1 MIKTKKLFLEE
12 AELVE
17 ALKSQKKVG
26 ADALYEMYAGSLM
39 GIVSRVISDTEI
51 AEDVLQETFVKIWN
65 SIQQYDPTK
74 GRLFT
79 WMVNVARNLAIDK
92 VRSKDYRNHSKNQ
105 DLENH
110 VNDIDE
116 TRNSTYKPELLG
128 VKNLVQK
135 LRPEQQII
143 VDMIYFKGYTHVE
156 VADEL
161 AIPLGTVKTRL
172 RMGIIELRKYF
183 K

>member
-1 MIKTKKLFLEE
+1 VTKTKKIFLEE
-12 AELVE
+12 PELVA
-17 ALKSQKKVG
+17 ALQQQKKIG
-26 ADALYEMYAGSLM
+26 ADALYEMYSASLM
-39 GIVSRVISDTEI
+39 GIVSRVIPDKEI
-51 AEDVLQETFVKIWN
+51 AEDVLQEALIKIWN

-79 WMVNVARNLAIDK
+79 WMVNVSRNLAIDK

-110 VNDIDE
+110 VNLIDE
-116 TRNSTYKPELLG
+116 QRSSVYKPELLG
-128 VKNLVQK
+128 IKDLLLK
-135 LRPEQQII
+135 LRPEQQVI

-156 VADEL
+156 VSDEL
-161 AIPLGTVKTRL
+161 VIPLGTVKTRL

>member
-1 MIKTKKLFLEE
+1 MIKTNKVFLEE
-12 AELVE
+12 PELVIALKQQKKIGAE
-17 ALKSQKKVG
+17 ALYS
-26 ADALYEMYAGSLM
+26 MYSASLM
-39 GIVSRVISDTEI
+39 GIIQRVITDKEI
-51 AEDVLQETFVKIWN
+51 AEDVLQEGLVKIWN
-65 SIQQYDPTK
+65 SIQQYDASK

-79 WMVNVARNLAIDK
+79 WMVNVVRNLSIDK

-110 VNDIDE
+110 VNSIDIQ
-116 TRNSTYKPELLG
+116 RNSEYKPELMG
-128 VKNLVQK
+128 VKDLLQK
-135 LRPEQQII
+135 LKPEQKII
-143 VDMIYFKGYTHVE
+143 VEMIYFQGYTHVE
-156 VADEL
+156 VAEEL